1 MSSNTIGPGTS
12 PPSAQA
18 ASPPPKAPHLPGDIA
33 PGGGQPVRSPTT
45 EAKASAL
52 KAATAPRAEE
62 VKKAM
67 ERITD
72 FVKYTASDI
81 QFSVDKDTDALV
93 VKVIDRDS
101 KEVLR
106 QIPSEEVLQIA
117 KTLDSL
123 QGLFVSQ
130 KV

>member
-12 PPSAQA
+12 PPSVLA
-18 ASPPPKAPHLPGDIA
+18 ASPPPKAAHVPGDIA
-33 PGGGQPVRSPTT
+33 PGDQTLRSATA
-45 EAKASAL
+45 EAKPSAL
-52 KAATAPRAEE
+52 KPATAPRAED

-117 KTLDSL
+117 KALDSL